1 MTTGKDFS
9 EDLNYLLFVDDGTR
23 QLQLPISENGGGGTG
38 RLVLEV
44 GYGRAVQPLGVKT
57 WQIPQHPG
65 PLTVAQAIVFS
76 ETTKVDMLNDAQ
88 WDAVGKWI
96 CLGGTVFVH
105 DKSTELIERLKKVTP
120 LAAQPEILFQ
130 ELTTHRCGTGS
141 IREYAGPLFS
151 ATDVTTPWQI
161 GESASRLSRY
171 TTMSMLE
178 STDLTYWESR
188 NSEINRMWVVTVF
201 VVYTLLSSSAI
212 LLFRLSRR
220 NITIFTSV
228 VVGLTCVAAVVLGGV
243 LRTSRGDL
251 RWVTITSAGSGGLLQ
266 LGKIDVQSAGGRNT
280 QMTVNG
286 RDADLQLSE
295 SDDIRTDYYYGYY
308 YQPRITKPH
317 FPSFTWQASQLED
330 QADAYQVNVPINPW
344 GRRRL
349 YATAYQPLER
359 GVDIEVTYSLPET
372 LPPEQAAQLGAT
384 YGLNG
389 TFRVKAT
396 SHLPF
401 DLENC
406 RLIIA
411 RTQVSSDVQGT
422 TYSTPFPGANPSPQ
436 NVDIQMEQVNSLG
449 DFGRL
454 SPSIPVTVESA
465 PGTHMTTETLGAQM
479 GQNTGEAVFPKVAHD
494 GATSVW
500 IVAQISKSPIL
511 SIDQQ
516 RSDFEPLQEQH
527 WYIQEVLPE
536 QVPQE
541 WRDLTER
548 LLKEQLA
555 AAAAAAKIEQP
566 Q

>member
-1 MTTGKDFS
+1 
-9 EDLNYLLFVDDGTR
+9 
-23 QLQLPISENGGGGTG
+23 
-38 RLVLEV
+38 
-44 GYGRAVQPLGVKT
+44 
-57 WQIPQHPG
+57 
-65 PLTVAQAIVFS
+65 
-76 ETTKVDMLNDAQ
+76 
-88 WDAVGKWI
+88 
-96 CLGGTVFVH
+96 
-105 DKSTELIERLKKVTP
+105 
-120 LAAQPEILFQ
+120 
-130 ELTTHRCGTGS
+130 
-141 IREYAGPLFS
+141 
-151 ATDVTTPWQI
+151 
-161 GESASRLSRY
+161 
-171 TTMSMLE
+171 MLE
-178 STDLTYWESR
+178 STYLTYWESR

-411 RTQVSSDVQGT
+411 RTQVSSDVQAT

-516 RSDFEPLQEQH
+516 RSDFESLQEQH
-527 WYIQEVLPE
+527 WYVQEVLPE

-555 AAAAAAKIEQP
+555 AVAAAKIDQP
-566 Q
+566 R